1 MFIFDQN
8 YTFDWPVTVAMPD
21 AGGERE
27 ATFTARFRLVEEAE
41 LFARQGAAA
50 ASPDMTDLLAGERAI
65 LGDRLIGWDGIETP
79 DGAPL
84 PFSVENRDMLLRQR
98 PIREAVA
105 TAYFDAVL
113 RRGIAE
119 KN

>member
-1 MFIFDQN
+1 MQG
-8 YTFDWPVTVAMPD
+8 
-21 AGGERE
+21 AGR
-27 ATFTARFRLVEEAE
+27 ARRKVE
-41 LFARQGAAA
+41 LFARRGGAD
-50 ASPDMTDLLAGERAI
+50 ASPDMTDLLAGEREVP
-65 LGDRLIGWDGIETP
+65 GDRLIGWEGIETR

-84 PFSVENRDMLLRQR
+84 QFSAANRDMLLRQR

-113 RRGIAE
+113 RRGLAE